1 MIQMLYYQNKGG
13 VIILSRLLKELDRK
27 LMSKLQNSYLI
38 DNYGGHVSEILIEK
52 TKDSTN
58 KFYGLQN
65 LAEDEA
71 LNIHEIENKLINQ
84 GGN

>member
-1 MIQMLYYQNKGG
+1 MYN
-13 VIILSRLLKELDRK
+13 
-27 LMSKLQNSYLI
+27 
-38 DNYGGHVSEILIEK
+38 GHVSEILIEK

-71 LNIHEIENKLINQ
+71 LNIHEIKDKLINQ
-84 GGN
+84 GRN

>member
-1 MIQMLYYQNKGG
+1 
-13 VIILSRLLKELDRK
+13 
-27 LMSKLQNSYLI
+27 MSKLQNSYLI

-65 LAEDEA
+65 LAEDKA
-71 LNIHEIENKLINQ
+71 LNIHEIKDKLINQ
-84 GGN
+84 GRN

>member
-1 MIQMLYYQNKGG
+1 
-13 VIILSRLLKELDRK
+13 
-27 LMSKLQNSYLI
+27 MSKLQNSYLV
-38 DNYGGHVSEILIEK
+38 DMYNGHVSEILIEK

-71 LNIHEIENKLINQ
+71 LNIHEIKDKLINQ
-84 GGN
+84 GRN

>member
-1 MIQMLYYQNKGG
+1 
-13 VIILSRLLKELDRK
+13 
-27 LMSKLQNSYLI
+27 MSKLQNSYLV
-38 DNYGGHVSEILIEK
+38 DMYNGHVSEILIEK

-71 LNIHEIENKLINQ
+71 LKIHEIEDNLANQ
-84 GGN
+84 GGNVNG

>member
-1 MIQMLYYQNKGG
+1 
-13 VIILSRLLKELDRK
+13 
-27 LMSKLQNSYLI
+27 MSKLQNSYLV

-71 LNIHEIENKLINQ
+71 LNIHEIENKLTNQ

>member
-1 MIQMLYYQNKGG
+1 
-13 VIILSRLLKELDRK
+13 
-27 LMSKLQNSYLI
+27 MSKLQNSYLV
-38 DNYGGHVSEILIEK
+38 DMYNGHVSEILIEK

-65 LAEDEA
+65 LAEDKA
-71 LNIHEIENKLINQ
+71 LNIHEIKDKLINQ

>member
-1 MIQMLYYQNKGG
+1 MFQKYFIAQT
-13 VIILSRLLKELDRK
+13 D
-27 LMSKLQNSYLI
+27 
-38 DNYGGHVSEILIEK
+38 

-71 LNIHEIENKLINQ
+71 LNIHEIENKLTNQ

>member
-1 MIQMLYYQNKGG
+1 
-13 VIILSRLLKELDRK
+13 
-27 LMSKLQNSYLI
+27 MSKLQNSYLV
-38 DNYGGHVSEILIEK
+38 DMYNGHVSEILIEK

-71 LNIHEIENKLINQ
+71 LKIHEIKDKLINQ
-84 GGN
+84 GRN